1 MIWISRILVAIAGL
15 VAGYLAWASISA
27 GPIAGCDGGSGCEQV
42 LTSRWAYIA
51 GIPVSVGA
59 VGVYLALLVMSF
71 PGRSR
76 QGRFELGQRAQR
88 AIWMLALV
96 VVGSVIWFVSLQ
108 LFVIKGFCKFCMTSH
123 AAGLVGAVLMLVI
136 VLRSGG
142 HPTLGSA
149 LSKRWVWGTL
159 GIGLVGCFVLAQIY
173 LPQPARHQVFTI
185 DSSATL
191 VSDDLY
197 QSTSEAAGSPERA
210 EDGTDVLAIGEAQR
224 KARDSVVPSPKPA
237 AAPEPAAEAET
248 EQGVAVPSESGG
260 EIGLSSDSGA
270 KADTENSA
278 PVETYQAAPAE
289 TVKKKKPLAFALH
302 GGRFKFRS
310 DHVPVIGDPYAEK
323 AVVNLFDYSCSHC
336 REYHAIIERIKHRFA
351 GRLSFV
357 MLPVPLNSRC
367 NPYINPSRRPDTGNC
382 DYARLALAVWL
393 ADASQFEIFDSWLA
407 SKQSPAASPDRKGVD
422 LARAYAEKLVGRES
436 LAQALSNPWI
446 ENQLRMDADIYGAN
460 REHTGKGGLPQQVFG
475 SFINVGSIKMDWDLI
490 LMIDLYLGLKPEES

>member
-1 MIWISRILVAIAGL
+1 MIWISRILVAFAGL

-76 QGRFELGQRAQR
+76 QSRFQLGQRAQR

-149 LSKRWVWGTL
+149 LSKRWVWGSL

-191 VSDDLY
+191 VSDDLS
-197 QSTSEAAGSPERA
+197 QSTSEAAGPPERA

-224 KARDSVVPSPKPA
+224 KARDSVVPSPKPV

-260 EIGLSSDSGA
+260 EIGLSSVSGA
-270 KADTENSA
+270 EADTEDSA

-289 TVKKKKPLAFALH
+289 TVKKKKPLAFSLH

-323 AVVNLFDYSCSHC
+323 SVVNLFDYSCSHC

-357 MLPVPLNSRC
+357 MLPVPLNFRC
-367 NPYINPSRRPDTGNC
+367 NPYIDPSRRPDTGNC

-446 ENQLRMDADIYGAN
+446 ESQLRMDADIYGAN